1 MASTMPLGITQLG
14 YYKENRKPSSGIP
27 SVDCSGSF
35 YLMPC
40 ITADNSVLTFV
51 RWAERFLAFMGHQPI
66 FPRDRSSQIL
76 CRWRRGGFYI
86 VLPPRLNGTSSSKKS
101 LMISHKPFARKN
113 RNRAFG
119 IEVQPMGLVKD
130 CVNRTRHWFRKRT
143 VLNKIR
149 VLVFDEDAAGSELL
163 RSALLQESAA
173 FVDETQSVA
182 SALEMHR
189 RTPYHVI
196 LAGIQTGRG
205 CV

>member
-1 MASTMPLGITQLG
+1 
-14 YYKENRKPSSGIP
+14 
-27 SVDCSGSF
+27 
-35 YLMPC
+35 
-40 ITADNSVLTFV
+40 
-51 RWAERFLAFMGHQPI
+51 
-66 FPRDRSSQIL
+66 
-76 CRWRRGGFYI
+76 
-86 VLPPRLNGTSSSKKS
+86 
-101 LMISHKPFARKN
+101 
-113 RNRAFG
+113 
-119 IEVQPMGLVKD
+119 MGLVKD
-130 CVNRTRHWFRKRT
+130 CVNLTRHWFRKRT